1 VEIGLAGAGVP
12 IARDG
17 VSAALDYLGSPG

>member
-1 VEIGLAGAGVP
+1 VEMGLAGAGVP

-17 VSAALDYLGSPG
+17 VRAALDYLGSPA